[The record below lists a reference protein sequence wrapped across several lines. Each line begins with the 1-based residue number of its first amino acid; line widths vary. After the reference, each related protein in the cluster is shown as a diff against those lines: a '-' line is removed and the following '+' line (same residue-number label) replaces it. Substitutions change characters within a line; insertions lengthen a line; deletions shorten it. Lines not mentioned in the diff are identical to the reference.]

1 MNIYENGKMFFKGY
15 IKICETAVR
24 ANKKL
29 DFSVNCEKCHEI
41 KSDYQSNA
49 W

>member
-1 MNIYENGKMFFKGY
+1 MFLKGY
-15 IKICETAVR
+15 IEIRETAVPI
-24 ANKKL
+24 KKL
-29 DFSVNCEKCHEI
+29 DFSVNCEKCHE